1 METHLTSSLS
11 HSSVACSIVRFA
23 YIIKTKAT
31 TYPTFDPTWYGTYST
46 VLSVVEVDLAT
57 VVASL
62 PVFWPHLRRNI
73 ASILITHEI
82 EVKVTRKSDFFL
94 GGLGGGGSSGALK
107 RNTRNVG
114 AHWDVEVGG
123 GGGGSGGGKN
133 NGVRRSDR
141 DDDSSGCI
149 SGDSKNGGSRGV
161 MMRDLGFGDGSRGSG
176 EGVALAEIRRPQRAS
191 MRLQPASR
199 ESMKEMLLN

>member
-1 METHLTSSLS
+1 M
-11 HSSVACSIVRFA
+11 
-23 YIIKTKAT
+23 
-31 TYPTFDPTWYGTYST
+31 
-46 VLSVVEVDLAT
+46 LSVIEADLAT

-94 GGLGGGGSSGALK
+94 GGGGGGALK

-123 GGGGSGGGKN
+123 DNGARLSDRDGPGGGGGGGDGGGK
-133 NGVRRSDR
+133 D
-141 DDDSSGCI
+141 
-149 SGDSKNGGSRGV
+149 GGARV
-161 MMRDLGFGDGSRGSG
+161 MMRDLGFGGDGPRESG
-176 EGVALAEIRRPQRAS
+176 EGVALTEIRRPQRAS
-191 MRLQPASR
+191 TRLQPASR
-199 ESMKEMLLN
+199 ESMKEMLLK